1 MGPRSLVGRFSA
13 FAVLRRKRVTF
24 CLGLDC
30 EGKQRQR
37 GWGGAKKKQKN
48 RKGEEEIEEKEK
60 RKRKTKSEDSSLG
73 GLGRRNECNSDSNS
87 EPMP

>member
-1 MGPRSLVGRFSA
+1 VGPRSLVGRFSA

-48 RKGEEEIEEKEK
+48 RKGEEEIEE
-60 RKRKTKSEDSSLG
+60 
-73 GLGRRNECNSDSNS
+73 
-87 EPMP
+87 